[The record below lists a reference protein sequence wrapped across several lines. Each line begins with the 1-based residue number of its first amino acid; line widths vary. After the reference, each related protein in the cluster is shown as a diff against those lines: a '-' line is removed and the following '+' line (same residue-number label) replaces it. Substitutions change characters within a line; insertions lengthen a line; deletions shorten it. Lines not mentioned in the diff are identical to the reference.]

1 MRMRKKKWA
10 LPELLSCGFF
20 IEHPQEQIGRWN
32 QTFANPAAPM
42 RLELGCGKGCFTAQM
57 AIRNPEINLLGIDLI
72 DDMLGVAQRNI
83 RALYAEHQRP
93 IDNVRLTVWDIERL
107 KLILNEQD
115 QFERIYINFCNPWPK
130 AKHRKKRLTHPKQ
143 LALYRPHL
151 IDGGEIWFKTDSD
164 LLFQD
169 SLTYFRESGFEVT
182 YLTYDLH
189 RSDFTGFTPMTE
201 HERMF
206 TEEGIPTKFLIARK
220 LPDPPKVTANDGAA
234 EV

>member
-20 IEHPQEQIGRWN
+20 IEHPQEQKGKWREI
-32 QTFANPAAPM
+32 FENPNAPM
-42 RLELGCGKGCFTAQM
+42 RLELGCGKGTFTAQM
-57 AIRNPEINLLGIDLI
+57 AIKYPDINFLGIDLI

-83 RALYAEHQRP
+83 RKEYGDRERP
-93 IDNVRLTVWDIERL
+93 IDNIRLTVWDIERL
-107 KLILNEQD
+107 AMIMDEQD

-151 IDGGEIWFKTDSD
+151 IEDGEIWFKTDSD
-164 LLFQD
+164 LLFND
-169 SLTYFRESGFEVT
+169 SVTYFKESGFEIT

-189 RSDFTGFTPMTE
+189 NSDFEHFTPMTE
-201 HERMF
+201 HEKMF
-206 TEEGIPTKFLIARK
+206 TDEGIPTKFLIAK
-220 LPDPPKVTANDGAA
+220 KLSNPTPLPDQAD
-234 EV
+234 